1 MRELTVIL
9 SDVYG
14 LSEVPV
20 AAAPALA
27 QIRRFGNLQTL
38 PGGWRPWI
46 AERLGRPDLASL
58 APASLAAALQ
68 PDAAG
73 GWRLLATPVH
83 LEARLDHVHM
93 DSGAMLDLEP
103 SEAAQLAA
111 DFAHTFAGTGLE
123 LRPLPRDGFLLLGF
137 PEEPAD
143 THDPARALGGDV
155 AGFLPQGP
163 RARRLRALGGELEM
177 WLHAHPLNRARQTR
191 GQSALTTLWLWG
203 GGEAAAPRR
212 ACDLP
217 RGFGDDACLQG
228 LWQLCEASLEPAAAA
243 TDAAALGTLEVSAV
257 VEFAVFRE
265 GARFAGLADFDHCWL
280 AAALAALRGA
290 RVQRLSVVAGDRL
303 YRLERRDLWKFWRR
317 APLTLAVAA

>member
-27 QIRRFGNLQTL
+27 QIRRFGRSETL
-38 PGGWRPWI
+38 PGGWRRWI

-58 APASLAAALQ
+58 APASLASALQ

-83 LEARLDHVHM
+83 LEARIDHVHM
-93 DSGAMLDLEP
+93 DSGAILDLEA

-111 DFAHTFAGTGLE
+111 DFAHTFAGTGLD
-123 LRPLPRDGFLLLGF
+123 LRPLARDGFLLHGF
-137 PEEPAD
+137 PEEPPD
-143 THDPARALGGDV
+143 TSDPARALGGDV

-177 WLHAHPLNRARQTR
+177 WLHAHPLNRARLTR
-191 GQSALTTLWLWG
+191 GRASLTTLWLWG
-203 GGEAAAPRR
+203 GGEAGAPAR
-212 ACDLP
+212 AWDLP

-228 LWQLCEASLEPAAAA
+228 LWQLSGAMLEPAAAA
-243 TDAAALGTLEVSAV
+243 TDAATLWMRDVSVV
-257 VEFAVFRE
+257 VEFALFRE
-265 GARFAGLADFDHCWL
+265 AARFAGLSDFDGRWL
-280 AAALAALRGA
+280 SAALAALRQA
-290 RVQRLSVVAGDRL
+290 RLQSLTVVAGDRL

-317 APLTLAVAA
+317 APLTFAVAA